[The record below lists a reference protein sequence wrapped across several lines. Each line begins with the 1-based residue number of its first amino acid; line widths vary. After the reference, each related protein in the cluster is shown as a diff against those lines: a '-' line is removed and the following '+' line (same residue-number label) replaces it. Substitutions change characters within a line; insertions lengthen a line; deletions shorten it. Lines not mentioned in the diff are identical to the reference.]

1 MKERPEGLGKSGG
14 MARHNRIRAN
24 RKIRR
29 FRGKNTGQL
38 RVWAGRIGKGALSL
52 IMLASLMMLGFTAY
66 QYFQR
71 TAGLNVGEIKI
82 MGCVNVTETELL
94 NLSRIDFKASLMNLD
109 LKEVSNRLAQH
120 PWVEKA
126 TVRRDWSRMALI
138 IEVQERVALA
148 LILLDDLYLVDR
160 HGEVFKKAGPKDR
173 IDLPVFTGLQYQEV
187 KERDKGAISLILQGL
202 ELLELLREGKVLTL
216 RQVSEI
222 HLNKENGLTLFTL
235 DKGIPIRLGSG
246 KLSEK
251 ISRLEKVLPD
261 LQQKSKDVE
270 YVDLN
275 YSRKVVVK
283 MKEREKEKE
292 KLRSS

>member
-1 MKERPEGLGKSGG
+1 
-14 MARHNRIRAN
+14 MARHNRIRAKQ
-24 RKIRR
+24 KIRR
-29 FRGKNTGQL
+29 FQGENTGQL
-38 RVWAGRIGKGALSL
+38 WVWAGRIGKAALSL
-52 IMLASLMMLGFTAY
+52 IMLASLTMLGFTAY

-71 TAGLNVGEIKI
+71 TAGLKVGEIKI

-94 NLSRIDFKASLMNLD
+94 NLSRIDFRASLMNLD
-109 LKEVSNRLAQH
+109 LKEVSNRLARH

-138 IEVQERVALA
+138 IEVQERVPLA
-148 LILLDDLYLVDR
+148 LILLNDLYLLDR

-173 IDLPVFTGLQYQEV
+173 IDLPVFTGLQYRQV
-187 KERDKGAISLILQGL
+187 KARDKEAMSLILQGL
-202 ELLELLREGKVLTL
+202 ELLELLGKRKILTL

-222 HLNKENGLTLFTL
+222 HLSKKDGLTLFTL
-235 DKGIPIRLGSG
+235 DKGMLIRLGWG

-251 ISRLEKVLPD
+251 IGLLERVLPD

-275 YSRKVVVK
+275 YPRKVVVK

-292 KLRSS
+292 KEAVNRSWRRGTPHG

>member
-1 MKERPEGLGKSGG
+1 
-14 MARHNRIRAN
+14 
-24 RKIRR
+24 
-29 FRGKNTGQL
+29 
-38 RVWAGRIGKGALSL
+38 
-52 IMLASLMMLGFTAY
+52 MLASLTMLGFTAY

-138 IEVQERVALA
+138 IEVQERVSLA

-275 YSRKVVVK
+275 YPRKVVVK

-292 KLRSS
+292 KEAVNRYLRRGTPHG